1 MPLLQYPRHP
11 RPCAAVFSCGIE
23 IFDRQS
29 TYPPHSLPHTK
40 FANAVLSRSSR
51 DASISLT
58 SLSYPAKQYR
68 FSLSFFIFRY
78 RSSSGIMTAYRIAYC
93 AIEKLSLYT
102 FFAFSSKASYVSI
115 RLRDLSSRY
124 CAILTPLATTF
135 APAPAKSEISSDIVL
150 LYLLSASYVA
160 EISGEHRNTQ

>member
-40 FANAVLSRSSR
+40 FVNAVCP
-51 DASISLT
+51 DYQEIAQFPPT

-78 RSSSGIMTAYRIAYC
+78 WSSSCMITAYRIAYS

-102 FFAFSSKASYVSI
+102 IFTFSSKLSYASI

-135 APAPAKSEISSDIVL
+135 VPAPAKSEISSDIVL
-150 LYLLSASYVA
+150 LYLLSAPYRS
-160 EISGEHRNTQ
+160 